1 MSEEMDIVNTWC
13 NETDVL
19 LDEYDVMEG
28 KLQEMNV
35 GYKSGE
41 PAETGEQEGKETKR
55 EKRARMKEE
64 KALLREEMIQQIEKL
79 SVSFK
84 FSNFELSLVSSCSN
98 TLSIRDDP
106 YTSRKNSL
114 ELIELSSI
122 NKVSLV

>member
-1 MSEEMDIVNTWC
+1 MDIVNTWC

-28 KLQEMNV
+28 KLQELNV

-41 PAETGEQEGKETKR
+41 TAETGEQEVKETKR
-55 EKRARMKEE
+55 EKRARMEEE
-64 KALLREEMIQQIEKL
+64 KTLLREEMIQQIEKL

-84 FSNFELSLVSSCSN
+84 FSN
-98 TLSIRDDP
+98 
-106 YTSRKNSL
+106 L